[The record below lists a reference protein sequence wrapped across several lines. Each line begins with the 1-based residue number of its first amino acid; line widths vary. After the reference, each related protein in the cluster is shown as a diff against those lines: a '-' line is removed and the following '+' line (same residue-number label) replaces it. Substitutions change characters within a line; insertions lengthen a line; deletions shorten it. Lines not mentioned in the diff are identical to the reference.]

1 VRLHA
6 GASRAARVFICD
18 DVADLR
24 VLVRGAVEGTG
35 SLDVVGEAGDGASA
49 VAGVLRTRPDV
60 VLLDISMPDIDGL
73 EVLRQLRERAPA
85 IRVVI
90 FSALSAAP
98 VVRAAREL
106 GAHAYVVKGAP
117 LEEVCQALL
126 DAAEPQRQAAAR
138 GALRLFAGP
147 RGAAAAF

>member
-6 GASRAARVFICD
+6 GASRAIRVFICD

-24 VLVRGAVEGTG
+24 ALIKGAVEGTE
-35 SLDVVGEAGDGASA
+35 SLHVVGEAGDGAGA
-49 VAGVLRTRPDV
+49 LAGVLRTRPDV
-60 VLLDISMPDIDGL
+60 VLLDISMPDVDGL
-73 EVLRQLRERAPA
+73 EVLRLLRERAPGT
-85 IRVVI
+85 RVVI

-117 LEEVCQALL
+117 LDEVTQALL
-126 DAAEPQRQAAAR
+126 DAAEPRRQAAVR
-138 GALRLFAGP
+138 GVRRLFAGP
-147 RGAAAAF
+147 RGAEAAF